1 MNAIRKSIGT
11 ILILG
16 AAVGCAGEPEPTPA
30 PAPIPTPAPKTSP
43 PAPSGVG
50 SKEMTPPP
58 SSLAR
63 PDSSKTDDVAPKVEA
78 PKTSD
83 NAKPDSKATKL
94 SATQIAAIKELPA
107 AEQDAA
113 LAQAVCP
120 VSTHNLGSMGAPI
133 KVTAEGRTFY
143 LCCDDCKDALKADP
157 KKAIATLDKNTNA
170 K

>member
-1 MNAIRKSIGT
+1 MRGRFRAD
-11 ILILG
+11 
-16 AAVGCAGEPEPTPA
+16 PA
-30 PAPIPTPAPKTSP
+30 PAPAPAPAPKLSQP
-43 PAPSGVG
+43 PSGGG

-58 SSLAR
+58 SSPAK
-63 PDSSKTDDVAPKVEA
+63 PDAIKTDDVAPKVEA

-83 NAKPDSKATKL
+83 TAKPDAKATKL
-94 SATQIAAIKELPA
+94 SAKEIAGIKELPA

-133 KVTAEGRTFY
+133 KVTVEGRTFY
-143 LCCDDCKDALKADP
+143 LCCDDCQDGLKADP
-157 KKAIATLDKNTNA
+157 KKAIATLDKNKNA